1 MTAPP
6 SSAISRPPNHMM
18 QPPRPMYNN
27 PNVSGHPGTSS
38 YGTSSPGTYGTSP
51 SGTSSYGV
59 SGPANTMLSGPP
71 GAISSGPARPVVGIP
86 STGNLGSNNSTDFI
100 VMKLNISFTWNCY
113 FANLL
118 YHKL

>member
-27 PNVSGHPGTSS
+27 PNVSGHPA
-38 YGTSSPGTYGTSP
+38 P

-59 SGPANTMLSGPP
+59 SSPPNTMLSGPP
-71 GAISSGPARPVVGIP
+71 GAISSGPARPVAGIP
-86 STGNLGSNNSTDFI
+86 PTGSLGSNNSTDFI
-100 VMKLNISFTWNCY
+100 VMKLNISFT
-113 FANLL
+113 
-118 YHKL
+118 